1 MGDMTVM
8 QKQEVARG
16 AQAIGAIVGRQA
28 KRKAEKL
35 TAPLPTLSFWG
46 KVLSVTAFAAALAFA
61 GLTVL
66 DSSHIV
72 VNRGQAATVARD
84 TVNVRQGASTGSGIV
99 MKARQGDRF
108 TVIGSKG
115 TWTKVRSTDGSNQGW
130 IASSLIDTRTAKTLN
145 LNYEMKGYFTA
156 LLICMAIVFFALR
169 MKKVAVPATGRK
181 GNETMLVDMDK

>member
-169 MKKVAVPATGRK
+169 MKKVAVPAAGRK

>member
-8 QKQEVARG
+8 QKQEVAKG
-16 AQAIGAIVGRQA
+16 VQAMGAIAGRQA

-46 KVLSVTAFAAALAFA
+46 KVLAVTAFIAALGF
-61 GLTVL
+61 GGMIFV

-72 VNRGQAATVARD
+72 VNTGQAAVVARD
-84 TVNVRQGASTGSGIV
+84 TVNVRSGASTGSGIV

-108 TVIGSKG
+108 TVVGSKG
-115 TWTKVRSTDGSNQGW
+115 TWTKVRSTDGNQGW
-130 IASSLIDTRTAKTLN
+130 IASSLVDTRIAKTLN

-169 MKKVAVPATGRK
+169 MKKVPMTI
-181 GNETMLVDMDK
+181 NEKTLRDTRLVNAE

>member
-28 KRKAEKL
+28 RRKAEKL
-35 TAPLPTLSFWG
+35 TSPLPTLSFWG

-61 GLTVL
+61 GLAVL

-84 TVNVRQGASTGSGIV
+84 TVNVRQGSSTGSGIV
-99 MKARQGDRF
+99 MKARMGDRF
-108 TVIGSKG
+108 TVVGSKG
-115 TWTKVRSTDGSNQGW
+115 TWTKVRSTSGNQGW
-130 IASSLIDTRTAKTLN
+130 IASSLMDTRTAKTLN

-169 MKKVAVPATGRK
+169 MKKVAVPAAGRK